1 MLTLIL
7 LRHAKSSWDEPGLSD
22 FKRPLAKRGKKA
34 APEIGAALKR
44 LGLRPDLILCSGA
57 ERARQTL
64 ALVLPELGPQSPP
77 VVYDDALYMALPD
90 GLLTGLHKIK
100 PDYEG
105 KSPKCV
111 MMVGHNPGFE
121 EFALLLA
128 GDGPADE
135 LGRLSEKFPTASAAV
150 IVFDAERWS
159 QVEPALGRLNHFL
172 TPKRLS

>member
-7 LRHAKSSWDEPGLSD
+7 LRHAKSSWDDPGLSD
-22 FKRPLAKRGKKA
+22 FNRPLAKRGRKA
-34 APEIGAALKR
+34 APRMGEMLAR

-57 ERARQTL
+57 ERTRETL

-77 VVYDDALYMALPD
+77 VVYDDKLYMALPD

-100 PDYEG
+100 PDHEG
-105 KSPKCV
+105 KTPRCV

-121 EFALLLA
+121 ELALLLVA
-128 GDGPADE
+128 DGPADE
-135 LGRLSEKFPTASAAV
+135 LAQLSDKFPTAAAAV
-150 IVFDAERWS
+150 IAFDAESW
-159 QVEPALGRLNHFL
+159 QDIEPGTGRLNYFL

>member
-7 LRHAKSSWDEPGLSD
+7 LRHAKSSWDNPGLSD

-34 APEIGAALKR
+34 APEIGAALTR

-57 ERARQTL
+57 VRARETL
-64 ALVLPELGPQSPP
+64 SLVLPELGSQSPP

-100 PDYEG
+100 PDHKG

-111 MMVGHNPGFE
+111 MMVGHNPGLE
-121 EFALLLA
+121 ELALRLV
-128 GDGPADE
+128 GDGPDDE
-135 LGRLSEKFPTASAAV
+135 LALLSEKFPTASAAV
-150 IVFDAERWS
+150 IAFDADTWAD
-159 QVEPALGRLNHFL
+159 VEPGMGRLNHFL
-172 TPKRLS
+172 TPKRLT